1 MIKEDFSTKE
11 CYELAQYALKYVER
25 ANELIDLGRTVLDT
39 NDFPIKGKFVIDN
52 SGVPGIGIKSKA
64 KYQHVIGGPDEQV
77 KEKDGKEVK
86 TMKIRLNTTEK
97 EIDSYFKSLRF
108 VKSFESL

>member
-1 MIKEDFSTKE
+1 MKKEDFSTKE
-11 CYELAQYALKYVER
+11 CYELAKYALKYVER
-25 ANELIDLGRTVLDT
+25 ANELIDLGRTVLDK

-52 SGVPGIGIKSKA
+52 SGIPGIGIKSKG

-77 KEKDGKEVK
+77 KTESGKDTKV
-86 TMKIRLNTTEK
+86 MKIRLQTTEK
-97 EIDSYFKSLRF
+97 EIDTYFKSLRF